1 MELMRLCKERA
12 RRNPRRVV
20 FPDSLDERAI
30 LAARELSTQ
39 GYARPV
45 LLANPFEMRAFCW
58 QKQLGMAGVPVIDPM
73 RSVNRWRYA
82 EHLRQRMPKAS
93 AEEIDAR
100 LSEPLWFAAAML
112 ACGDV
117 DLCIGGNLS
126 STANVLRAAI
136 HAVGLAEGNKTV
148 SSIFFMLPPESPCG
162 QTRQQML
169 AFTDCGVVPQPTPE
183 QLADIAIGAAANYRR
198 VTGREARVAF
208 LSFSSHGSA
217 HHPAV
222 DAVRQ
227 AVDIVRSRAPQ
238 LTVDGDLQLDAAIV
252 PQIAAQKAP
261 GSPVGGNANV
271 LVFPSLE
278 AGNIGYKI
286 AQRLGGYTA
295 LGPMIQGLA
304 RPMHDLSR
312 GCSAEEMV
320 EVTLLAMLM
329 ADGASLE
336 AGEAEGI
343 SGRVDDA
350 MLRTA

>member
-30 LAARELSTQ
+30 LAARELSVQ
-39 GYARPV
+39 GYAQPV
-45 LLANPFEMRAFCW
+45 LLANPFEMRGYCW
-58 QKQLGMAGVPVIDPM
+58 QKQLGMAGVPVIDPAL
-73 RSVNRWRYA
+73 SSNRWHYA
-82 EHLRQRMPKAS
+82 EHLRLRMPKAS

-100 LSEPLWFAAAML
+100 LCEPLWFAAAML

-136 HAVGLAEGNKTV
+136 HTVGLAEGNKTV
-148 SSIFFMLPPESPCG
+148 SSIFFMLPPENPCG
-162 QTRQQML
+162 QVQQML
-169 AFTDCGVVPQPTPE
+169 VFTDCGVVPQPTPG
-183 QLADIAIGAAANYRR
+183 QLADIAISAAANYRQ
-198 VTGREARVAF
+198 VAETEARVAL

-217 HHPAV
+217 RHPTV

-227 AVDIVRSRAPQ
+227 AVEIIRSRAPQ
-238 LTVDGDLQLDAAIV
+238 LMVDGDLQLDAAIV
-252 PQIAAQKAP
+252 PQVAAQKTP
-261 GSPVGGNANV
+261 DSPIGGQANV

-304 RPMHDLSR
+304 KPMHDLSR
-312 GCSAEEMV
+312 GCSTKEMI

-329 ADGASLE
+329 AGREAREETREADGS
-336 AGEAEGI
+336 
-343 SGRVDDA
+343 R
-350 MLRTA
+350 RTG